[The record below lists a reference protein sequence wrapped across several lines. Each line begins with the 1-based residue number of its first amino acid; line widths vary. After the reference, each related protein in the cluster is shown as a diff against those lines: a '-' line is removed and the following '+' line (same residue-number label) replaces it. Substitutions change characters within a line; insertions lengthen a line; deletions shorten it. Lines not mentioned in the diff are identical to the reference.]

1 MADDAARTGVSPGWP
16 RRNTFSQFFPTVVVV
31 DIVWARYHRADFDLA
46 NDCYVLF
53 LDKTR
58 IRGEWKPD
66 KPVVG
71 PLAIGPNGDLL
82 VPLSGELVS
91 IG

>member
-1 MADDAARTGVSPGWP
+1 MAAGSNGVVAVAGSPSAEHW
-16 RRNTFSQFFPTVVVV
+16 S
-31 DIVWARYHRADFDLA
+31 RYQADFDLTG
-46 NDCYVLF
+46 DCYVLF
-53 LDKTR
+53 LDKAG

-71 PLAIGPNGDLL
+71 PLAIGANGDLL